1 MNVEQLAVNTIK
13 GLGMDAVQRANSGH
27 PGMVMGMADIATV
40 LWKHHLKFD
49 PADPEWPNRDRVVLS
64 NGHGSMLLY
73 SMLHLTGTS
82 LTLEDLKNFR
92 QWGSPTAGHPE
103 YGYAPGIETTT
114 GPLGQGFANGV
125 GMALAER
132 WMETQ
137 FGGDVVDHHTYVM
150 CGDGCLME
158 GISAEAASLA
168 GHLNLSKLV
177 VLYDDN
183 NITIDGGTDI
193 TFSESVSKRFEAYG
207 WDVQRIDGHD
217 RDAIS
222 SAISKAK
229 KSDKPSLICC
239 KTVIA
244 HSAPTK
250 AGTSGAHGAPL
261 GEQEIAQTK
270 TILGMDPNVHFSVP
284 KSVLDF
290 FQSEN
295 SDRKSM
301 NDAWKE
307 TLKASGKSDK
317 FHSFLENPQVDS
329 FEWPSFEEG
338 TSIATR
344 SSSGKVLQSVANA
357 IPNLI
362 GGSADLAGS
371 NKTTIASSGH
381 MSATDMAA
389 RNIHFGVR
397 EHAMAAVSNGMCLH
411 GGIRPYCATFLV
423 FHDYMRPSV
432 RLAALMHQPVIFVY
446 THDSIFVG
454 EDGPTHQ
461 PIEQIMS
468 MRLIP
473 NLSVVRPCDAN
484 ETSEAWKYAMARTDG
499 PTALVLTR
507 QNLPTLR
514 RTQSS
519 SASGLHKGA
528 YVLSDDMDAE
538 VVIIATG
545 SEVSLA
551 LEAAEVL
558 RSKGRRI
565 RVVSMPCWEAFEG
578 QPAAYKTD
586 VIPQS
591 LPKVSIEAGVTTGW
605 QAHIGYNG
613 LCIGL
618 DRFGASAPGAVVAKE
633 LGLSVESVV
642 DKVQKYLM

>member
-1 MNVEQLAVNTIK
+1 
-13 GLGMDAVQRANSGH
+13 
-27 PGMVMGMADIATV
+27 
-40 LWKHHLKFD
+40 
-49 PADPEWPNRDRVVLS
+49 
-64 NGHGSMLLY
+64 
-73 SMLHLTGTS
+73 
-82 LTLEDLKNFR
+82 
-92 QWGSPTAGHPE
+92 
-103 YGYAPGIETTT
+103 
-114 GPLGQGFANGV
+114 
-125 GMALAER
+125 
-132 WMETQ
+132 
-137 FGGDVVDHHTYVM
+137 
-150 CGDGCLME
+150 
-158 GISAEAASLA
+158 
-168 GHLNLSKLV
+168 
-177 VLYDDN
+177 
-183 NITIDGGTDI
+183 
-193 TFSESVSKRFEAYG
+193 
-207 WDVQRIDGHD
+207 
-217 RDAIS
+217 
-222 SAISKAK
+222 
-229 KSDKPSLICC
+229 
-239 KTVIA
+239 
-244 HSAPTK
+244 
-250 AGTSGAHGAPL
+250 
-261 GEQEIAQTK
+261 
-270 TILGMDPNVHFSVP
+270 
-284 KSVLDF
+284 
-290 FQSEN
+290 
-295 SDRKSM
+295 
-301 NDAWKE
+301 
-307 TLKASGKSDK
+307 
-317 FHSFLENPQVDS
+317 
-329 FEWPSFEEG
+329 
-338 TSIATR
+338 
-344 SSSGKVLQSVANA
+344 
-357 IPNLI
+357 
-362 GGSADLAGS
+362 
-371 NKTTIASSGH
+371 
-381 MSATDMAA
+381 
-389 RNIHFGVR
+389 
-397 EHAMAAVSNGMCLH
+397 MCLH